1 MRRESLA
8 AVAVA
13 GVLAA
18 ACGPTPTERLRVV
31 DLLEHEAA
39 AEKRPAG
46 GSFEIGEHTCGGVSR
61 TTLSTPPES
70 RVIWQLALPARG
82 VLTSGAAVE
91 GEPGAI
97 VTFRVGISDDR
108 IYDALHSVDV
118 TADACGR
125 AWVPIAVDL
134 GRYSGFQFSIFYRP
148 DRKEWRLVLGTNAGG
163 GQAVRAHWARPA
175 IESDSGAAKAYLARV
190 RPGGRL
196 R

>member
-1 MRRESLA
+1 MRRAPLA
-8 AVAVA
+8 AVALA

-18 ACGPTPTERLRVV
+18 ACGRTPAERLRVV
-31 DLLEHEAA
+31 DLLEYEAA

-46 GSFEIGEHTCGGVSR
+46 GPFAIGERTCGGVSR
-61 TTLSTPPES
+61 TTLATPPES

-82 VLTSGAAVE
+82 LFTSGAAVE
-91 GEPGAI
+91 GEPGAV

-108 IYDALHSVDV
+108 IYEPLHSVDV

-134 GRYSGFQFSIFYRP
+134 GRYAGVKFSIFYRP
-148 DRKEWRLVLGTNAGG
+148 DRKEWRLVLGTNTGG

-175 IESDSGAAKAYLARV
+175 IETDSDAAKAYLARV